1 VAKRSLT
8 PPAISTLLQP
18 PIVRTGMLP
27 HTAQSALASSH
38 RPPSTKDIPPVTLP
52 NIAHVEASA
61 FNPYLSQI
69 GNLYEAFQRAKAEA
83 DDAAATLS
91 KDSAS
96 KNDLPDALERALH
109 PASPAATPKLSS
121 SAFSPSASPKPRPKP
136 KRRISGSKRTL
147 PTVTPL
153 STIPNVYFDENFHLE
168 NPRTFDVVSERSE
181 VVRPARTKSGDD
193 LHDAHGSLEAPQPP
207 GRKALATNAILQEKL
222 SWYMD
227 TVEVHLISSI
237 STASTSFFAALGSLR
252 QLQSEASES
261 VERIKTVRSDLQ
273 RLDDQMAIGG
283 LKIVDMKRRRE
294 NLRKLTHATDQLQAV
309 IIGLSAC
316 DETVEKGALESAMTR
331 LESIDGLICG
341 TLDTTDPSATSW
353 MQPPC
358 PPVLVDLR
366 NLRALDGV
374 SEGMQQLRFRIGKG
388 FEQRFVETLRTDL
401 REHVKRTSS
410 RDTLERWA
418 KTSQRGRGDHPRF
431 KSTLPAYLTTSIQF
445 RADLRAEL
453 VGLSGSNFTN
463 QASATFR
470 DAIVR
475 EMKLL
480 IRNYLPS
487 STDDDAESMTSVSTR
502 GGRGYSQHDKN
513 SILARNLRAMDPAD
527 AEDFFTGI
535 FTDISEA
542 LRRLSVQVKVLL
554 DVTSGVSTPPASS
567 GGLRSPPRS
576 PYMSSIDGA
585 MGAAPNPMDMIG
597 IQEELMQALDMSS
610 LLGQAVDAAQTQVTK
625 LLKVRAE
632 VTSNLPLNRFL
643 RYFNLCRL
651 FADECEAVSGRSGA
665 ALKGVVNNH
674 ITDFVSKFGDNEKQ
688 ALAKAMDSDRWE
700 PKDFDEHD
708 KGVLSRILKGMES
721 DPSEWIQAGSIL
733 DEIEEERTTNGTLPT
748 NGTSTEKEKKSPAPA
763 YVDEEK
769 YIISNS
775 STVVIRGIERFEI
788 LLTAMPS
795 MTSEIS
801 TVLCDYVKLF
811 NSRLCQLILGAGAM
825 HSAGLKNINTKHLAI
840 ASQTLSFVIALLPY
854 LRECAR
860 RHATANKSALAEFD
874 NVKRLLHDQQQSIHE
889 KLIDIMSNRAT
900 VHVRNLKKIEW
911 DTEAETKKDVSPN
924 METLTKET
932 VTLHKVINK
941 YLHEMQVRM
950 IMAPVF
956 ESYRDQLGKVFK
968 EAAVKTDLGK
978 QRFVVISNSRQH
990 DSYYTESFAMRN
1002 SSMRNSNTSM
1012 VLEILARTLSS
1023 LLREKWWRRANL
1035 KAKRSVKRTR
1045 RKSQRL

>member
-1 VAKRSLT
+1 MLT
-8 PPAISTLLQP
+8 GVAISTLLQP

-27 HTAQSALASSH
+27 HTQQTAMSGSH
-38 RPPSTKDIPPVTLP
+38 RPPSIRDIPPVTLA
-52 NIAHVEASA
+52 NIPHVEPSA
-61 FNPYLSQI
+61 FNTYLSQI
-69 GNLYEAFQRAKAEA
+69 GNLYEAFQRAKAESE
-83 DDAAATLS
+83 DAVAILR
-91 KDSAS
+91 KDSA
-96 KNDLPDALERALH
+96 KKDEPADVLDRGLPTS
-109 PASPAATPKLSS
+109 SPSATPKLPSS
-121 SAFSPSASPKPRPKP
+121 TFSPSGSPQRP
-136 KRRISGSKRTL
+136 KRRTSGSKRAV
-147 PTVTPL
+147 PTITPL

-168 NPRTFDVVSERSE
+168 NPRTFDIVSERSE
-181 VVRPARTKSGDD
+181 VVRPVRTKSGDD
-193 LHDAHGSLEAPQPP
+193 LNDGSGPLDAPQPP

-252 QLQSEASES
+252 ELQSEASES
-261 VERIKTVRSDLQ
+261 VERIKTLREDLK
-273 RLDDQMAIGG
+273 RLDEQMAIGG
-283 LKIVDMKRRRE
+283 LKIVDMKKRRE
-294 NLRKLTHATDQLQAV
+294 NLRKLTRATDQLQAV
-309 IIGLSAC
+309 IVGLSIC
-316 DETVEKGALESAMTR
+316 DETVDKGELDSALSR
-331 LESIDGLICG
+331 
-341 TLDTTDPSATSW
+341 LDTVDKLVCGLLDTEDPSTTSW
-353 MQPPC
+353 ITSPC
-358 PPVLVDLR
+358 PSDIIDLR
-366 NLRALDGV
+366 NLRALEGV
-374 SEGMQQLRFRIGKG
+374 SEGMHQLRFRIGRG
-388 FEQRFVETLRTDL
+388 FEQRFVETLLTDM
-401 REHVKRTSS
+401 RDHVKRVPS
-410 RDTLERWA
+410 RDTLERWT
-418 KTSQRGRGDHPRF
+418 KTSQRGRGDHQRL
-431 KSTLPAYLTTSIQF
+431 KSTLPAYLTTSNQF
-445 RADLRAEL
+445 RSDLRASL

-475 EMKLL
+475 EMKVL
-480 IRNYLPS
+480 IRKYLPS
-487 STDDDAESMTSVSTR
+487 STDDDAESVTSVSTR
-502 GGRGYSQHDKN
+502 GGRGYNQQDRN

-527 AEDFFTGI
+527 AEEFFTNI
-535 FTDISEA
+535 FTDIGEA
-542 LRRLSVQVKVLL
+542 IRRLSIQVKVLL

-585 MGAAPNPMDMIG
+585 MGAGANPMDMNG
-597 IQEELMQALDMSS
+597 LQEELMQALDMSS

-632 VTSNLPLNRFL
+632 VTTNLPLDRFL

-674 ITDFVSKFGDNEKQ
+674 ITEFVSKFWDSEKQ
-688 ALAKAMDSDRWE
+688 GLAKAMDSDRWE

-708 KGVLSRILKGMES
+708 KEVLSRLLKGMES
-721 DPSEWIQAGSIL
+721 DPSEWVEASSIL
-733 DEIEEERTTNGTLPT
+733 GDIKDEVTTNGTSQT
-748 NGTSTEKEKKSPAPA
+748 NGTSTEKEKKLPSPA

-788 LLTAMPS
+788 LFTAMPS
-795 MTSEIS
+795 MTSEVS
-801 TVLCDYVKLF
+801 SALCDYIKLF

-840 ASQTLSFVIALLPY
+840 ASQTLSFVIAILPY

-860 RHATANKSALAEFD
+860 RHATANKSGLTEFD

-911 DTEAETKKDVSPN
+911 DSEAETKKDVSPN

-950 IMAPVF
+950 IMGPVF
-956 ESYRDQLGKVFK
+956 ESYRDQIGKVFK
-968 EAAVKTDLGK
+968 DASVKTPAGK
-978 QRFVVISNSRQH
+978 QRYVTSFSGHDKQFV
-990 DSYYTESFAMRN
+990 
-1002 SSMRNSNTSM
+1002 
-1012 VLEILARTLSS
+1012 
-1023 LLREKWWRRANL
+1023 
-1035 KAKRSVKRTR
+1035 
-1045 RKSQRL
+1045 

>member
-1 VAKRSLT
+1 
-8 PPAISTLLQP
+8 
-18 PIVRTGMLP
+18 
-27 HTAQSALASSH
+27 
-38 RPPSTKDIPPVTLP
+38 
-52 NIAHVEASA
+52 
-61 FNPYLSQI
+61 
-69 GNLYEAFQRAKAEA
+69 
-83 DDAAATLS
+83 
-91 KDSAS
+91 
-96 KNDLPDALERALH
+96 
-109 PASPAATPKLSS
+109 
-121 SAFSPSASPKPRPKP
+121 
-136 KRRISGSKRTL
+136 
-147 PTVTPL
+147 
-153 STIPNVYFDENFHLE
+153 
-168 NPRTFDVVSERSE
+168 
-181 VVRPARTKSGDD
+181 
-193 LHDAHGSLEAPQPP
+193 
-207 GRKALATNAILQEKL
+207 
-222 SWYMD
+222 
-227 TVEVHLISSI
+227 
-237 STASTSFFAALGSLR
+237 
-252 QLQSEASES
+252 
-261 VERIKTVRSDLQ
+261 
-273 RLDDQMAIGG
+273 
-283 LKIVDMKRRRE
+283 
-294 NLRKLTHATDQLQAV
+294 
-309 IIGLSAC
+309 
-316 DETVEKGALESAMTR
+316 
-331 LESIDGLICG
+331 
-341 TLDTTDPSATSW
+341 
-353 MQPPC
+353 
-358 PPVLVDLR
+358 
-366 NLRALDGV
+366 
-374 SEGMQQLRFRIGKG
+374 
-388 FEQRFVETLRTDL
+388 
-401 REHVKRTSS
+401 
-410 RDTLERWA
+410 
-418 KTSQRGRGDHPRF
+418 
-431 KSTLPAYLTTSIQF
+431 
-445 RADLRAEL
+445 
-453 VGLSGSNFTN
+453 
-463 QASATFR
+463 
-470 DAIVR
+470 
-475 EMKLL
+475 
-480 IRNYLPS
+480 
-487 STDDDAESMTSVSTR
+487 
-502 GGRGYSQHDKN
+502 
-513 SILARNLRAMDPAD
+513 MDPAD
-527 AEDFFTGI
+527 AEEFFTGI
-535 FTDISEA
+535 FTDIGEA

-554 DVTSGVSTPPASS
+554 DITSGVSTPPASS

-576 PYMSSIDGA
+576 PYINSIDGA

-632 VTSNLPLNRFL
+632 VTSHLPLNRFL

-674 ITDFVSKFGDNEKQ
+674 INDFVSKFGDNEKQ

-733 DEIEEERTTNGTLPT
+733 GEVEEERTTNGTLPT

-801 TVLCDYVKLF
+801 MVLCDYVKLF

-860 RHATANKSALAEFD
+860 RHATANKSTLAEFD

-900 VHVRNLKKIEW
+900 VHVRNLRKIEW

-941 YLHEMQVRM
+941 YLHEMQVRT

-956 ESYRDQLGKVFK
+956 ESYRDQIGKVFK

-978 QRFVVISNSRQH
+978 QRFVTISQSRQR
-990 DSYYTESFAMRN
+990 DLYLTESFVMRS
-1002 SSMRNSNTSM
+1002 SSMRNSNTLM
-1012 VLEILARTLSS
+1012 ALETLARTLSS
-1023 LLREKWWRRANL
+1023 LLRGK
-1035 KAKRSVKRTR
+1035 
-1045 RKSQRL
+1045 